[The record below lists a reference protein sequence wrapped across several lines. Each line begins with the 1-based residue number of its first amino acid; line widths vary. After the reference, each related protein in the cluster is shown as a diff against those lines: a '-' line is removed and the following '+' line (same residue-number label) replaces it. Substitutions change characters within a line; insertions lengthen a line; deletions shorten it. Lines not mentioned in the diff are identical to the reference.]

1 MRMTDGG
8 RVPVKASGSET
19 TYECDGFWFNNAQLD
34 VALFGGNRGA
44 GSKCGLSCWHLNYL
58 ATLVYTLIGASLSCK
73 PPVAA

>member
-1 MRMTDGG
+1 MTDGG

-34 VALFGGNRGA
+34 VALFGGFRGF
-44 GSKCGLSCWHLNYL
+44 GSRCGLSYWHLSNL
-58 ATLVYTLIGASLSCK
+58 ATSVDTVVGASLSCK